1 MLFDYTFLEKK
12 KGAPLD
18 RGERSA
24 SSLLVLPEQKEWK
37 AMGTAQIQGELWSA
51 QARNWANFQE
61 KWGVP
66 LYKSVFDRL
75 GTSRGIR
82 LLDVGCGAG
91 LAAQLAAQLGAQVTG
106 IDAAAAFIE
115 IARERVPD
123 GDFRVGEM
131 EELPYAD
138 ASFDVVT
145 GFNSFP
151 HAAKPVAALKEAK
164 RVARVG
170 GQVAIVTW
178 GKPQDC
184 EHAAIMAAIAAF
196 LPVPPTGAGGLFALS
211 EPGRLEALLE
221 QAGLTP
227 GESGEIASTFA
238 WPDDETAWK
247 AISSAANTVM
257 AVRYVGEEKVRQ
269 TVLDSLSPFRTS
281 NGGYREENKFR
292 YVIATA

>member
-1 MLFDYTFLEKK
+1 MLFDYT
-12 KGAPLD
+12 PLVKH
-18 RGERSA
+18 ERQWVSHD
-24 SSLLVLPEQKEWK
+24 SSKSIQKESNL
-37 AMGTAQIQGELWSA
+37 MGTAQVQGELWSA
-51 QARNWANFQE
+51 QARNWANLIERFHA
-61 KWGVP
+61 P
-66 LYKSVFDRL
+66 LYKSVFDRVGVNR
-75 GTSRGIR
+75 GTR

-91 LAAQLAAQLGAQVTG
+91 LAAQLATELGAQVTG
-106 IDAAAAFIE
+106 IDAAPALIE

-123 GDFRVGEM
+123 GDFRVGDM
-131 EELPYAD
+131 EELPYAE

-151 HAAKPVAALKEAK
+151 HAAKPVVALKEAK

-170 GQVAIVTW
+170 GQVAMVTW

-184 EHAAIMAAIAAF
+184 EHASIMAAIAVF
-196 LPVPPTGAGGLFALS
+196 LPVPPTGAGGVFALS

-221 QAGLTP
+221 QAGLTA

-257 AVRYVGEEKVRQ
+257 AVRYVGEQKVRQ
-269 TVLDSLSPFRTS
+269 AVLDSLAPFITS

>member
-1 MLFDYTFLEKK
+1 
-12 KGAPLD
+12 
-18 RGERSA
+18 
-24 SSLLVLPEQKEWK
+24 
-37 AMGTAQIQGELWSA
+37 MGTAQVQGELWSA
-51 QARNWANFQE
+51 EARNWANLIERFHA
-61 KWGVP
+61 P
-66 LYKSVFDRL
+66 LYKSVFDRVGVNR
-75 GTSRGIR
+75 GTR

-91 LAAQLAAQLGAQVTG
+91 LAAQLAKELGAQVTG
-106 IDAAAAFIE
+106 IDAAPALIE

-123 GDFRVGEM
+123 GDFRVGDM
-131 EELPYAD
+131 EELPYTE

-151 HAAKPVAALKEAK
+151 HAAKPVVALKEAK
-164 RVARVG
+164 RVTRLG
-170 GQVAIVTW
+170 GQVVMVTW

-196 LPVPPTGAGGLFALS
+196 LPVPPTGAGGVFALS

-221 QAGLTP
+221 QAGLIA

-269 TVLDSLSPFRTS
+269 AVLDSLAPFRTS

-292 YVIATA
+292 YVVATS

>member
-1 MLFDYTFLEKK
+1 
-12 KGAPLD
+12 
-18 RGERSA
+18 
-24 SSLLVLPEQKEWK
+24 
-37 AMGTAQIQGELWSA
+37 MGTAQIQGELWSA

-61 KWGVP
+61 KWGAP
-66 LYKSVFDRL
+66 LFKSVFDRV
-75 GTSRGIR
+75 GVSRGTR

-106 IDAAAAFIE
+106 IDAAFALIE

-123 GDFRVGEM
+123 GDFRVGDM

-145 GFNSFP
+145 GFNAFQQ
-151 HAAKPVAALKEAK
+151 AANPVAALKEAK
-164 RVARVG
+164 RVAG
-170 GQVAIVTW
+170 GGGRVAIVTW

-184 EHAAIMAAIAAF
+184 EHAAVLAAIGAL
-196 LPVPPTGAGGLFALS
+196 LPPSPTGASGPFGLS

-221 QAGLTP
+221 QAGLIA

-247 AISSAANTVM
+247 AISSAGPIVM
-257 AVRYVGEEKVRQ
+257 AVRSVGEEKVKQ
-269 TVLDSLSPFRTS
+269 TILNSLLPFRTS
-281 NGGYREENKFR
+281 NGGYREENTFR